1 MTAGRELGMYSDS
14 YIAMWA
20 LMVLVFIVFGRGMY
34 QNYKLWKLGVE
45 DNRLDNLNERIK
57 TLISNVFLHKR
68 ILKEPFP
75 GVFHLMIFL
84 GFLTFTIGTAAIAI
98 HEDLGIPVFQG
109 GFYLIMSFLMDVMGL
124 LAILGVMLAAY
135 RRWIK
140 KPQGISDGKADDNI
154 ALILIFSILV
164 TGFMLEG
171 LRMAWQGDPWAN
183 WSPVGLVVSNF
194 FVGYSAEFYASFH
207 RITWWIH
214 LLLSFGFIAYIPYSK
229 LIHVFVSPVGQFAGN
244 PKAALALKPIDFDN
258 EDLEQYGVS
267 KVEEFT
273 WKQLLDTD
281 ACIRCGRC
289 QDNCPAF
296 QTGKPLSPKQV
307 NLDIGCHLKAKG
319 PILIAQ
325 QEASQAKGNMA
336 EVAATVA
343 SEMSSNPEME
353 KALTGEV
360 IEQEALWSCTTCRS
374 CEVQCPVVVEHVPRI
389 VDMRRNLVMM
399 ESDFP
404 HEAQLA
410 FRGMENNYNPW
421 NVGWNT
427 RADWLEELDVTTLEE
442 NSTVDYL
449 FWPGCSGAFD
459 ARNRK
464 VATSMIRI
472 LKSAGVSFGVLGTE
486 EKCCG
491 DPARRLGNEYLYQT
505 LAQENVEVLNGYEVK
520 KIITT
525 CPHCLNALRNEYPQ
539 LGGNFE
545 VIHHSE
551 FIAKLLA
558 EGKIKLQGENKL
570 VATYHDSC
578 YLGRYN
584 DIYCEPRDVLKA
596 IPHLELRE
604 MDRRREKG
612 FCCGAGG
619 GRMFLEENIGERINN
634 NRTEEALGLDP
645 QVIATGCPFC
655 LTMLEDGTKTK
666 DVVDQVKTRDLAEI
680 VADSLKV

>member
-1 MTAGRELGMYSDS
+1 
-14 YIAMWA
+14 
-20 LMVLVFIVFGRGMY
+20 
-34 QNYKLWKLGVE
+34 
-45 DNRLDNLNERIK
+45 
-57 TLISNVFLHKR
+57 
-68 ILKEPFP
+68 
-75 GVFHLMIFL
+75 
-84 GFLTFTIGTAAIAI
+84 
-98 HEDLGIPVFQG
+98 
-109 GFYLIMSFLMDVMGL
+109 
-124 LAILGVMLAAY
+124 
-135 RRWIK
+135 
-140 KPQGISDGKADDNI
+140 
-154 ALILIFSILV
+154 
-164 TGFMLEG
+164 
-171 LRMAWQGDPWAN
+171 
-183 WSPVGLVVSNF
+183 
-194 FVGYSAEFYASFH
+194 
-207 RITWWIH
+207 
-214 LLLSFGFIAYIPYSK
+214 
-229 LIHVFVSPVGQFAGN
+229 
-244 PKAALALKPIDFDN
+244 
-258 EDLEQYGVS
+258 
-267 KVEEFT
+267 
-273 WKQLLDTD
+273 
-281 ACIRCGRC
+281 
-289 QDNCPAF
+289 
-296 QTGKPLSPKQV
+296 
-307 NLDIGCHLKAKG
+307 
-319 PILIAQ
+319 
-325 QEASQAKGNMA
+325 
-336 EVAATVA
+336 
-343 SEMSSNPEME
+343 
-353 KALTGEV
+353 
-360 IEQEALWSCTTCRS
+360 
-374 CEVQCPVVVEHVPRI
+374 
-389 VDMRRNLVMM
+389 MRRNLVMM